1 MKNRLLNIHVII
13 SLSNFSIPLSDIPK
27 PVSQMPYPSVLC
39 WCGCPEYP
47 VQERCSQ
54 GFPFAHKKY
63 HIPVRREWQLQR
75 SNTTRQILKNFT
87 IIDRCFLFMNAKL
100 EKFCQS
106 CLNFQFEFVNNH
118 IFGVEIWFAIRIVI
132 RG

>member
-1 MKNRLLNIHVII
+1 MVSRPCTFTNKGSGKITSLFFHSSTIRAI
-13 SLSNFSIPLSDIPK
+13 SF
-27 PVSQMPYPSVLC
+27 
-39 WCGCPEYP
+39 
-47 VQERCSQ
+47 
-54 GFPFAHKKY
+54 
-63 HIPVRREWQLQR
+63 RREWQLQR

-87 IIDRCFLFMNAKL
+87 IIDRGFLFMNAKL

>member
-1 MKNRLLNIHVII
+1 MSDYPMLI
-13 SLSNFSIPLSDIPK
+13 SNKLHSFRN
-27 PVSQMPYPSVLC
+27 
-39 WCGCPEYP
+39 
-47 VQERCSQ
+47 
-54 GFPFAHKKY
+54 
-63 HIPVRREWQLQR
+63 
-75 SNTTRQILKNFT
+75 
-87 IIDRCFLFMNAKL
+87 FMNAKL